1 MRDAER
7 ASIALIQCRYCREVC
22 VFQLVEVGLVE
33 LKYVGICSGA
43 AEEQLASEAGERR
56 RVLGLG
62 LLKVTRYKTFK
73 PLKSPLQL
81 EVDPI

>member
-1 MRDAER
+1 MAIYVSVVIVTTRKR
-7 ASIALIQCRYCREVC
+7 FLVPVIQKKLGVTDTLC
-22 VFQLVEVGLVE
+22 QAVGSTFV
-33 LKYVGICSGA
+33 V
-43 AEEQLASEAGERR
+43 LAQAWL
-56 RVLGLG
+56 LGLG

>member
-1 MRDAER
+1 MFRLGLE
-7 ASIALIQCRYCREVC
+7 LLEG
-22 VFQLVEVGLVE
+22 LGLVE
-33 LKYVGICSGA
+33 LKLG
-43 AEEQLASEAGERR
+43 
-56 RVLGLG
+56 LGLG